1 MGRRIVIGLGVGLR
15 LPKQLQPLLYGREV
29 GLIGKGKKW
38 SGQERARQSETRKL
52 LPVKRP
58 GAGGHK
64 SADSLPSLSARP
76 ELTGFGPPPCQDIIP
91 FNSESLSRSNCTIRL
106 CTERE
111 REKQREKVRKE

>member
-91 FNSESLSRSNCTIRL
+91 FNSESVTLELHHPVVHR
-106 CTERE
+106 ERE
-111 REKQREKVRKE
+111 RSRERK